1 MNVVVIVASSLIWWI
16 TWVLEVAIRVFRIH
30 RMRRVAM
37 VDFEVVGN
45 VIFWEVFLI
54 SGRGEAIGFIFCRIG
69 PMKSVVFHMIDEV
82 TQFWGWNRKLE
93 IWC

>member
-1 MNVVVIVASSLIWWI
+1 MNAVVVVTSSLVWWI
-16 TWVLEVAIRVFRIH
+16 TRILEIAIRAFRIQS
-30 RMRRVAM
+30 MRRVAM
-37 VDFEVVGN
+37 VGFEVVGN